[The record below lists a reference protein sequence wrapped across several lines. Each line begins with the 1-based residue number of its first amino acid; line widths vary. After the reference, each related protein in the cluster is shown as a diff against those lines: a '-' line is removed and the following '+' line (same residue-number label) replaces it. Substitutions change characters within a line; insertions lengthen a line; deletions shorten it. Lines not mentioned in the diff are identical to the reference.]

1 MARQAYHVYMGR
13 RAQIL
18 LACVL
23 ALLTLTGARTRPVRM
38 GEQPVRVAPADP
50 FSFSNPGEIIV
61 KHVSLHLD
69 VDFGARTLEG
79 SATLHVRNL
88 TGTEELL
95 LDTHGLTIH
104 RVFLDDGTEASHDL
118 LATNLILGTP
128 LRVIV
133 RPDTQWVRIEY
144 ETSPDASGLH
154 WMTPVQAQQAAPYLY
169 SQNETIAARS
179 WIPVQDSPS
188 VRMTWD
194 ATIRVPPG
202 YLALMSAENPTA
214 TSPDGVYTFETGLPI
229 PAYLQSLAVSELEFR
244 AIDAKSGVYAVPHRI
259 DAAHAE
265 LQIVPRMM
273 AAADA
278 ICGPYRW
285 GRYDVLIMPPSYHVG
300 GMEHPRL
307 TFANPSFV
315 SGDGSLVKLIAHEL
329 AHSWS
334 GNQVTTATW
343 NDIWINE
350 GLTVYLELR
359 IMEAVFGSDYEEM
372 LAENSLRAVEQYVEA
387 DPDHP
392 DTRMHGDFSG
402 RHPNEGFSR
411 ISYDKGGSFWRMLE
425 AGVGRAAV
433 DRFLKIYFSRHAF
446 EWMDADAL
454 VDLIRDELLS
464 GDTQLEQQLRIHE
477 WVYETGLPS
486 NRQVV
491 DSVRF
496 NRVDVERSRFAAGTR
511 AGLLDTRDWSPH
523 EYIYFFW
530 YASGQSMN
538 GRMGEVEDAWDL
550 DDTTNLSLLST
561 WSHWVAGMGHL
572 PSFPAMERYLGTV
585 GAGGGLVGVYSLLDN
600 NGNGPRARNI
610 YRGLR
615 PRYHPYAQAA
625 IDRLL
630 ELQGARVTRSVVL
643 PPFKY

>member
-1 MARQAYHVYMGR
+1 MGR
-13 RAQIL
+13 RAQIG

-23 ALLTLTGARTRPVRM
+23 ALLFLTGARTRPVRS
-38 GEQPVRVAPADP
+38 GELPARIAPSDP
-50 FSFSNPGEIIV
+50 FSFANADEITV
-61 KHVSLHLD
+61 RHVSLDLE
-69 VDFGARTLEG
+69 VDFDTSTIAG

-88 TGTEELL
+88 TGTDELF
-95 LDTHGLTIH
+95 LDTNGLVIH
-104 RVFLDDGTEASHDL
+104 RVVLDDGTQASHDL
-118 LATNLILGTP
+118 LTTDPILGTP
-128 LRVIV
+128 LRIIV
-133 RPDTQWVRIEY
+133 RPDTRWVRVEY
-144 ETSPDASGLH
+144 ETSPDAAGLH
-154 WMTPVQAQQAAPYLY
+154 WMTPTQAQQEAPYLY
-169 SQNETIAARS
+169 SQNETIDARS

-194 ATIRVPPG
+194 ASVRVPPG

-214 TSPDGVYTFETGLPI
+214 TSPDGAYTFEMDIPI

-244 AIDAKSGVYAVPHRI
+244 AIDERSGVYAVPDRI

-265 LQIVPRMM
+265 LQVVPEMM
-273 AAADA
+273 DEAEA

-285 GRYDVLIMPPSYHVG
+285 GRYDVLIMPPSYHIG

-307 TFANPSFV
+307 TFATPSFV

-334 GNQVTTATW
+334 GDQVTTATW

-359 IMEAVFGSDYEEM
+359 IMEAIFGSDYEAM
-372 LAENSLRAVEQYVEA
+372 LAENSLRAVEQYVQS

-392 DTRMHGDFSG
+392 DTRMHGDLRG

-411 ISYDKGGSFWRMLE
+411 ISYDKGGAFWRMLE
-425 AGVGRAAV
+425 SGVGRAAI
-433 DRFLKIYFSRHAF
+433 DRFLKIYFARYTF

-464 GDTQLEQQLRIHE
+464 GNTQLEQQLRIHE

-491 DSVRF
+491 DSARF

-511 AGLLDTRDWSPH
+511 ASLLDTRDWSPH
-523 EYIYFFW
+523 EYVYFLQ
-530 YASGQSMN
+530 YASGQNMS
-538 GRMGEVEDAWDL
+538 GRMSELEGAWDL

-585 GAGGGLVGVYSLLDN
+585 GAGGGLVGVYSLLKN
-600 NGNGPRARNI
+600 NNNASRATTL
-610 YRGLR
+610 YRAFR
-615 PRYHPYAQAA
+615 PRYHRYAQAA
-625 IDRLL
+625 LDGLL
-630 ELQGARVTRSVVL
+630 EFAEKRQSKPGM
-643 PPFKY
+643 PMPFKY